1 MSADN
6 GEVPLNRPPNY
17 KEVERRVQKK
27 LKKKNWGTKNNTIAP
42 IIIPSTP
49 NSELLRRMRDVMSK
63 SNSKYK
69 FTIVEKGGRTLQS
82 TLIDTNPTASGKCG
96 RSKLKK
102 SKDDPLIPCIMCREG
117 SVGCDKQNINYQFR
131 CMVDGC
137 KGVYIGETSK
147 SGFTRGN
154 QHQAKYLQDNATSC
168 ESSTSWMKEHQLRYH
183 NDAPEKFKMEVLQVF
198 KDAMSRQIS
207 EAVRIDHAVRN
218 GYDVSNEK
226 SEWHSASL
234 VSVVSEVQTE
244 IRRNTGG

>member
-17 KEVERRVQKK
+17 KKVERRVQKK

-96 RSKLKK
+96 RSKFKK

-117 SVGCDKQNINYQFR
+117 SLGCDKQI
-131 CMVDGC
+131 
-137 KGVYIGETSK
+137 
-147 SGFTRGN
+147 
-154 QHQAKYLQDNATSC
+154 
-168 ESSTSWMKEHQLRYH
+168 
-183 NDAPEKFKMEVLQVF
+183 
-198 KDAMSRQIS
+198 
-207 EAVRIDHAVRN
+207 
-218 GYDVSNEK
+218 
-226 SEWHSASL
+226 
-234 VSVVSEVQTE
+234 
-244 IRRNTGG
+244 